1 MDDDNSED
9 KWIAP
14 DSTNETYPVTVPYTS
29 ASVSLYHSTFN
40 GVSHF
45 RSQDRYACLDEIQAF
60 GEQFIHVCNIN
71 CKHFNVSYI
80 VKGKHFLQNF
90 QMQFFTWQF
99 PLLFV

>member
-1 MDDDNSED
+1 MFDQNRSVIMDDDNSED

-71 CKHFNVSYI
+71 CKHFNVSLSKVNI
-80 VKGKHFLQNF
+80 
-90 QMQFFTWQF
+90 FFKISK
-99 PLLFV
+99 

>member
-29 ASVSLYHSTFN
+29 ASVSLYNHPTFN

-45 RSQDRYACLDEIQAF
+45 RSQDRYACLNEIQAF
-60 GEQFIHVCNIN
+60 GEQFTC
-71 CKHFNVSYI
+71 
-80 VKGKHFLQNF
+80 
-90 QMQFFTWQF
+90 MQI
-99 PLLFV
+99 

>member
-1 MDDDNSED
+1 MFDQNRYVIMDDDNSED

-60 GEQFIHVCNIN
+60 GEQFTC
-71 CKHFNVSYI
+71 
-80 VKGKHFLQNF
+80 
-90 QMQFFTWQF
+90 MQYK
-99 PLLFV
+99 L